1 MSINYSELKK
11 GIRIIIDKQ
20 PYEII
25 EASSMF
31 KGRGSSVLRV
41 KIKNLITGN
50 IINKTFHPADSFEE
64 AEIERLEAKFLYSHR
79 DKFVFCE
86 KDNSAKRFELTQEQI
101 GQQANFLKQNQ
112 IIEGI
117 IFNEKVVNIT
127 LPIKIALKVVE
138 APPGIKGNR
147 AEAGTKTIT
156 LETGVKINAPL
167 FIKEDDIVEVNTET
181 REYTRRVDNA

>member
-1 MSINYSELKK
+1 MINYPELKK

-31 KGRGSSVLRV
+31 KGRGSSVLRA

-50 IINKTFHPADSFEE
+50 IISKTFHPADSFEE

-86 KDNSAKRFELTQEQI
+86 KNNPTKRFELIKKQI

-117 IFNEKVVNIT
+117 MFQGKVINIS